1 MSHYTT
7 YFPTN
12 PIFMSIFKQKNTL
25 IKTEHCNNKS
35 GIEKKNRLF

>member
-1 MSHYTT
+1 
-7 YFPTN
+7 
-12 PIFMSIFKQKNTL
+12 MSIFKQKNTL